1 MTIGRVMVSD
11 NPVNA
16 GRASQAQPPA
26 TTTSATSNAMTTVFS
41 IIESPGHP
49 RLDAL
54 YQRLGITQI
63 KLPSQRKA
71 LQALKRAV
79 PDGAPDWVVAEFFY
93 GFGNNY
99 AGANVCNLDVF
110 LASLRK
116 WAPAAR
122 VIVLVSKEQARY
134 VPLLAE
140 RFPLRA
146 VLTLPLS
153 EAEVEAELEAI
164 LLGDASTPERPCP

>member
-1 MTIGRVMVSD
+1 
-11 NPVNA
+11 
-16 GRASQAQPPA
+16 
-26 TTTSATSNAMTTVFS
+26 MTTLFS

-54 YQRLGITQI
+54 CRRIGITQI

-71 LQALKRAV
+71 LQTLKQV
-79 PDGAPDWVVAEFFY
+79 KPEWVVAEFFY

-110 LASLRK
+110 LSSLRK
-116 WAPAAR
+116 QAPEAR
-122 VIVLVSKEQARY
+122 VIVLVSKEQAQY

-140 RFPLRA
+140 RFPLHA
-146 VLTLPLS
+146 VLTQPVAA
-153 EAEVEAELEAI
+153 AEVESVLR
-164 LLGDASTPERPCP
+164 GDARSGLATTGLA

>member
-1 MTIGRVMVSD
+1 MMATDPVDEPALNPSPNRTLSITMTSL
-11 NPVNA
+11 
-16 GRASQAQPPA
+16 
-26 TTTSATSNAMTTVFS
+26 FS

-71 LQALKRAV
+71 LQALNRS
-79 PDGAPDWVVAEFFY
+79 APDWVVAEFFY

-116 WAPAAR
+116 QAPAAR
-122 VIVLVSKEQARY
+122 TIVLVSKDQAQY

-140 RFPLRA
+140 RFPLHA
-146 VLTLPLS
+146 VLTLPVT
-153 EAEVEAELEAI
+153 EAEVEAV
-164 LLGDASTPERPCP
+164 LGANAGLGNEIVS